1 MWITLEF
8 TYLLE
13 VVTDLKLTLLG
24 GDVGLDFSVCVV
36 NDGQEHIEQDK
47 EHEEHIGDEEDWT
60 KDTIGSL
67 QSMEVEIT
75 QDNTEQCKATR
86 ENKTVHINSKIT
98 LKKSQIINTKK
109 VKLEFK
115 APMPALCNAFAWFSD
130 THAWFPC
137 VRSISTRV
145 ESITYPEP
153 CGLFF
158 SKLLTSM
165 TLDKV
170 FRVSI

>member
-13 VVTDLKLTLLG
+13 VVTDLKLALLG

-36 NDGQEHIEQDK
+36 NDSQEHIEQDK

-67 QSMEVEIT
+67 QGMEVEIT

-98 LKKSQIINTKK
+98 SMKSQIIKTKK
-109 VKLEFK
+109 LKLNSRH
-115 APMPALCNAFAWFSD
+115 LCLHCAMLLRGSGN
-130 THAWFPC
+130 THAWSPR

-145 ESITYPEP
+145 ESLTYPEP

-165 TLDKV
+165 TFDKV
-170 FRVSI
+170 FRVPI